1 MTHEDLEEMHAKL
14 TAVLLKHLR
23 EVAAGE
29 RRVNV
34 RMLALTARF
43 LKWNG
48 IEAPNADARRD
59 LAALAALA
67 VPFR

>member
-1 MTHEDLEEMHAKL
+1 MTREDLNEMHARL

-29 RRVNV
+29 RRINV
-34 RMLALTARF
+34 RMLALITRF

-48 IEAPNADARRD
+48 IEPSTPQARKELHE
-59 LAALAALA
+59 LAALAL
-67 VPFR
+67 PFT